1 MKNKKMIIII
11 ILVIL
16 ALLVIYAL
24 LTRPNG
30 DKVLDKDK
38 KELKVVTV
46 YNEFMSINN
55 IINDYLLNVSLDNQ
69 DYIKGVTGSDILIT
83 NRDEKDNY
91 YLEKLYYVELNYNI
105 YYYASGRRM
114 TYDYETNKM
123 NEIKNDCYLVNVY
136 KPNDT
141 YQLTTTTTP
150 SSASVEWSI
159 DGSASSSGISV
170 SNSGLVTGTKVGSGI
185 AIATNST
192 TGCQDN
198 VRFQVYDEETITIES
213 INMES
218 DGLDWING
226 EICTT
231 VSGHDTGYYL
241 DYLIYPVDS
250 EGSRPTSTTR
260 EIDVNTDVAVG
271 TLNENCEEFNIDR
284 DELSKSYAYV
294 LVRDHYNSSIKAERW
309 YRIPEPENQ

>member
-11 ILVIL
+11 ILVVL

-38 KELKVVTV
+38 KELKVVILN
-46 YNEFMSINN
+46 NEFLSINN

-83 NRDEKDNY
+83 NREEKDNY

-141 YQLTTTTTP
+141 YQLTKIDDINTYFNENDLYDKVIITHNDYNDYNKYDTYYKDDILYDNYINYFKDLLFVNYQDAYNLLDTTYK
-150 SSASVEWSI
+150 
-159 DGSASSSGISV
+159 
-170 SNSGLVTGTKVGSGI
+170 NKVGSVENFNNI
-185 AIATNST
+185 RESLYNKLNNLVIDYSI
-192 TGCQDN
+192 TG
-198 VRFQVYDEETITIES
+198 EEANRTYILILSNNTKITIVE
-213 INMES
+213 
-218 DGLDWING
+218 
-226 EICTT
+226 
-231 VSGHDTGYYL
+231 TGIMNVKYK
-241 DYLIYPVDS
+241 I
-250 EGSRPTSTTR
+250 
-260 EIDVNTDVAVG
+260 
-271 TLNENCEEFNIDR
+271 EN
-284 DELSKSYAYV
+284 
-294 LVRDHYNSSIKAERW
+294 
-309 YRIPEPENQ
+309 

>member
-55 IINDYLLNVSLDNQ
+55 VINDYLLNISLDNQ

-123 NEIKNDCYLVNVY
+123 NEVKNDCYLVNVY

-141 YQLTTTTTP
+141 YQLTK
-150 SSASVEWSI
+150 
-159 DGSASSSGISV
+159 ISDINNYFNDNDLYDKV
-170 SNSGLVTGTKVGSGI
+170 IITHNNYNDYNNYDTYYKDDIVYDNYINYFKDLLFVNYQDAYSLLDTSYKNKVGSVENFNNI
-185 AIATNST
+185 RESLYNKLNNIVIDYSI
-192 TGCQDN
+192 TG
-198 VRFQVYDEETITIES
+198 EEANRTYILILSNNTKITIVE
-213 INMES
+213 
-218 DGLDWING
+218 
-226 EICTT
+226 
-231 VSGHDTGYYL
+231 TGIMNVKYK
-241 DYLIYPVDS
+241 I
-250 EGSRPTSTTR
+250 
-260 EIDVNTDVAVG
+260 
-271 TLNENCEEFNIDR
+271 EN
-284 DELSKSYAYV
+284 
-294 LVRDHYNSSIKAERW
+294 
-309 YRIPEPENQ
+309 

>member
-11 ILVIL
+11 ILVAL

-105 YYYASGRRM
+105 YYYASGRKLV
-114 TYDYETNKM
+114 YDYETNKM

-141 YQLTTTTTP
+141 YQLTKISDINNYFNDNDLYDKVIITHNNYNDYNNYDIYYKDDIVYDNYINYFKDLLFVNYQDAYSLLDTTYK
-150 SSASVEWSI
+150 
-159 DGSASSSGISV
+159 
-170 SNSGLVTGTKVGSGI
+170 NKVGSVENFNNI
-185 AIATNST
+185 RESLYNKLNNIVIDYSI
-192 TGCQDN
+192 TG
-198 VRFQVYDEETITIES
+198 EEANRTYILILSNNTKITIVE
-213 INMES
+213 
-218 DGLDWING
+218 
-226 EICTT
+226 
-231 VSGHDTGYYL
+231 TGIMNVKYK
-241 DYLIYPVDS
+241 I
-250 EGSRPTSTTR
+250 
-260 EIDVNTDVAVG
+260 
-271 TLNENCEEFNIDR
+271 EN
-284 DELSKSYAYV
+284 
-294 LVRDHYNSSIKAERW
+294 
-309 YRIPEPENQ
+309 